1 MFQSYSNPFLHC
13 DNSKV
18 DFNSQINTRDDDED
32 AQDLP
37 LRKREASLPHLYE
50 SLRGQQLWLSSPRS
64 ARGCLDVLKEERG
77 AAANCNN
84 PLNSIGKKH
93 PYAILEAQ
101 ELVRC
106 NFAPDTSDSIPSVLE
121 PSSLEHI
128 DGGPAVLN
136 SKANA
141 LSLGP
146 KLEPFSPPKSRNK
159 KEKQPSRT
167 EKHGKGLDAPSQ
179 EISTY
184 DCLVEKPAS
193 SLKPLQ
199 QDEWPEEVKSHD
211 PQLQSGAD
219 TTAAVLSKDDKE
231 KEVATDLFSQYDR
244 LNPEPEGKLQHE
256 QETVDL

>member
-13 DNSKV
+13 DNTKV
-18 DFNSQINTRDDDED
+18 DFNPQINTRDDDED

-64 ARGCLDVLKEERG
+64 GCLDGLKEERG

-128 DGGPAVLN
+128 DEGPAVLN

-146 KLEPFSPPKSRNK
+146 KLEPFSPPKSQNK

-179 EISTY
+179 EKT
-184 DCLVEKPAS
+184 AS

-199 QDEWPEEVKSHD
+199 QDERPEEVKSRD

-219 TTAAVLSKDDKE
+219 TTTAVLSKGDKE

-244 LNPEPEGKLQHE
+244 LNPEPEAKAQHE

>member
-1 MFQSYSNPFLHC
+1 MFQSYSNPLHHC

-18 DFNSQINTRDDDED
+18 DFDSQTNTRSDVED
-32 AQDLP
+32 VQDLP
-37 LRKREASLPHLYE
+37 LSKREASLPHLYE
-50 SLRGQQLWLSSPRS
+50 SLKGQQLWLSSPNS
-64 ARGCLDVLKEERG
+64 GCLDVLKEERG

-84 PLNSIGKKH
+84 PLNSIGNKH

-106 NFAPDTSDSIPSVLE
+106 NFADTLDSIPSMLE
-121 PSSLEHI
+121 PSSLENI
-128 DGGPAVLN
+128 DEGPAVLN

-141 LSLGP
+141 LSLPP
-146 KLEPFSPPKSRNK
+146 KLEPFSPPKSQNK
-159 KEKQPSRT
+159 KEKRPGRT
-167 EKHGKGLDAPSQ
+167 EKHGKSLDAPSQ

-193 SLKPLQ
+193 SLQ
-199 QDEWPEEVKSHD
+199 QDEWPEEVESHD
-211 PQLQSGAD
+211 SQLQSEANT
-219 TTAAVLSKDDKE
+219 TTAVLCKDDKD

-244 LNPEPEGKLQHE
+244 LNPEPKAEAQHE